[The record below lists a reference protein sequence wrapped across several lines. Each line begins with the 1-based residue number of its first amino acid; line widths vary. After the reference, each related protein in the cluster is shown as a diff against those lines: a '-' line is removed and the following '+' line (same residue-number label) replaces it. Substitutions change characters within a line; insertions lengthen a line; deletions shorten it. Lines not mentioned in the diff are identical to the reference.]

1 MADTSILLWL
11 AGQIIVG
18 AAIWGGIRADIS
30 GMHKRLE
37 AAEKSNTEAHGRID
51 RILERGHPS

>member
-1 MADTSILLWL
+1 MIDNATIIIWII
-11 AGQIIVG
+11 GQIVAG
-18 AAIWGGIRADIS
+18 ASIYGGIRADIS

-51 RILERGHPS
+51 RLLERGHP